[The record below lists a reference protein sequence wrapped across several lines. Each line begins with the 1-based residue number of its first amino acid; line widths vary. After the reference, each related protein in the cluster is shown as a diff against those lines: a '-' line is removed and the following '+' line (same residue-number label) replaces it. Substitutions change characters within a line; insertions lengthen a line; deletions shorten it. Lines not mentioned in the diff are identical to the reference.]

1 MNVLEVESTNNL
13 FDLLHIISNSK
24 LLKVNIPKK

>member
-1 MNVLEVESTNNL
+1 MLNECFTNNL